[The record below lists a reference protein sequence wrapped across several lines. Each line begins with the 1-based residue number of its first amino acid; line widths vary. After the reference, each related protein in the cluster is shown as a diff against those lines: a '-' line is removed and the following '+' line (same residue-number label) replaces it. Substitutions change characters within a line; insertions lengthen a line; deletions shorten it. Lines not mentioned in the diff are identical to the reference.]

1 MELASN
7 KNFKFIWLRE
17 EGKEEDISRRR
28 CCLFPSRTEFCIL
41 CIHSQRSDS
50 HITSIREEDAEYRGR
65 VAMLSA
71 VRQLWYWHRKR
82 CSPIILDWRRGQFH
96 RENQAMHFYFG
107 MFVFH
112 CAIQFPTF
120 FFFFLWIQMTTTI
133 QLIYFILL
141 QSHMKFN
148 LLPFYLLLLW
158 QNFFVKSYLSSF
170 PIWIGDYNRMV
181 NFHPPN
187 RFYKFSFSVIM
198 KKLLRLLAN
207 DRAVFK
213 CLISC
218 TAWSILKQL
227 I

>member
-1 MELASN
+1 M
-7 KNFKFIWLRE
+7 WLRE
-17 EGKEEDISRRR
+17 EGKEEDISRQR
-28 CCLFPSRTEFCIL
+28 CCLFRSRTEFSIL

-71 VRQLWYWHRKR
+71 VRQLWHWHRKS
-82 CSPIILDWRRGQFH
+82 CSPINLDWRKGQFL

-112 CAIQFPTF
+112 CAVQFPTSSL
-120 FFFFLWIQMTTTI
+120 FFLWLQMTTTV
-133 QLIYFILL
+133 QLIHFMLL
-141 QSHMKFN
+141 RSHMKFN

-158 QNFFVKSYLSSF
+158 QNFFVKSHLSSF
-170 PIWIGDYNRMV
+170 PICIGDYNRMD
-181 NFHPPN
+181 NFHTPN

-198 KKLLRLLAN
+198 KKLLRILAN

-218 TAWSILKQL
+218 TALSILKQL

>member
-1 MELASN
+1 
-7 KNFKFIWLRE
+7 
-17 EGKEEDISRRR
+17 
-28 CCLFPSRTEFCIL
+28 
-41 CIHSQRSDS
+41 
-50 HITSIREEDAEYRGR
+50 
-65 VAMLSA
+65 
-71 VRQLWYWHRKR
+71 
-82 CSPIILDWRRGQFH
+82 
-96 RENQAMHFYFG
+96 
-107 MFVFH
+107 
-112 CAIQFPTF
+112 
-120 FFFFLWIQMTTTI
+120 
-133 QLIYFILL
+133 
-141 QSHMKFN
+141 MKFN

-218 TAWSILKQL
+218 TA
-227 I
+227 